1 MNAANP
7 KISFNFPRFSWSTL
21 ELSFSSKRLLVE
33 FKLALY
39 GFLSTYLHTN
49 SIISFLH
56 LRCMVGSGLWIW
68 AKEQPISWGSFRAQS
83 ILAPLD
89 GMFITEWTDI
99 ECAFLWTYTLPS
111 SRHRKLTEHGRC
123 MQNNQLPTEI
133 LHWGRGELYCAWY
146 RIDLQMFS
154 EFNMWV
160 TYSQLLWKFNAFL
173 TKFTWVLWNPRIS
186 FYWLRFSWRTGIRY
200 CGCPWLF
207 CVKSNFEWFVKVCI
221 KQGLIA

>member
-1 MNAANP
+1 MYIYMQKSNSQINSYDECCKP
-7 KISFNFPRFSWSTL
+7 MISFNFPRFSWSTL

-99 ECAFLWTYTLPS
+99 ECVFLWIYTLPS
-111 SRHRKLTEHGRC
+111 SRHRKLTEHGRG
-123 MQNNQLPTEI
+123 MQNTNSLPKFYVEVEENFIVPGTELI
-133 LHWGRGELYCAWY
+133 FKC
-146 RIDLQMFS
+146 
-154 EFNMWV
+154 
-160 TYSQLLWKFNAFL
+160 FL
-173 TKFTWVLWNPRIS
+173 NST
-186 FYWLRFSWRTGIRY
+186 
-200 CGCPWLF
+200 C
-207 CVKSNFEWFVKVCI
+207 E
-221 KQGLIA
+221 